1 MVGAGEKL
9 TREKIGRPSP
19 SSFFPLVFLF
29 ALAAYDLTCSPL
41 SKHLEQATVDMQS
54 RYIEDLPERRR
65 QIRACVASDVDVFH
79 SLARRTPP
87 QKVDNVKVFEV
98 FEVVCEI
105 DGMGRIATC
114 CSPVGGVDLQ

>member
-1 MVGAGEKL
+1 M
-9 TREKIGRPSP
+9 
-19 SSFFPLVFLF
+19 FLF

-41 SKHLEQATVDMQS
+41 SKRLEQATVDMQS
-54 RYIEDLPERRR
+54 GYIEDLPERRR

-98 FEVVCEI
+98 FEVVCET

-114 CSPVGGVDLQ
+114 CSPVGGVDLQRPHSPQT